1 MLRQPDR
8 GIARALATIAGASLV
23 AVVLCGCGIKG
34 PLVPPKSAGPDARP
48 APEATTVPNIPSAN
62 PSVNAQPAP

>member
-1 MLRQPDR
+1 MVRHLRR
-8 GIARALATIAGASLV
+8 RAARSLGLLAAIVALAA
-23 AVVLCGCGIKG
+23 CGIKG
-34 PLVPPKSAGPDARP
+34 PLVAPKSAGPDARP

>member
-1 MLRQPDR
+1 MVRQPR
-8 GIARALATIAGASLV
+8 RRAARTLGLV
-23 AVVLCGCGIKG
+23 AAVLVLAACGIKG

-62 PSVNAQPAP
+62 PSVNSQPAP

>member
-1 MLRQPDR
+1 MLSDFHCR
-8 GIARALATIAGASLV
+8 GALGAALIAAALASVG
-23 AVVLCGCGIKG
+23 GCGIKG